1 MRILQFV
8 ERTGLTRDT
17 IRFYEKRHLLRPK
30 IDGSNRYRE
39 YSDADVERVAMIRLG
54 QRFGFTLAQIQT
66 YVQMWE
72 SNGLTRKKK
81 LQILSQQRDD
91 IEAEMQRL
99 KVMRDYLN
107 AKLRWIE
114 DGEVGVAPGLK
125 LLNPPS
131 KLDARPTSRGS
142 FKVPAPNPLAKMK
155 RRI

>member
-17 IRFYEKRHLLRPK
+17 IRFYEKRRLLRPK

-54 QRFGFTLAQIQT
+54 QRFGFTLAQIQV
-66 YVQMWE
+66 YAQMWE

-107 AKLRWIE
+107 TKLRWIE
-114 DGEVGVAPGLK
+114 DGEVGAAPGLK
-125 LLNPPS
+125 LLTP
-131 KLDARPTSRGS
+131 PTSRS
-142 FKVPAPNPLAKMK
+142 ALKMSAPNPLSKMK

>member
-17 IRFYEKRHLLRPK
+17 IRFYEKRRLLCPK
-30 IDGSNRYRE
+30 IDGSNRYRD

-54 QRFGFTLAQIQT
+54 QRFGFTLSQIQI
-66 YVQMWE
+66 YAQMWE

-81 LQILSQQRDD
+81 LQILSQQRDE
-91 IEAEMQRL
+91 IGAEMQRL

-114 DGEVGVAPGLK
+114 GGEMGAAPGLK
-125 LLNPPS
+125 LLTPP
-131 KLDARPTSRGS
+131 ASRS
-142 FKVPAPNPLAKMK
+142 ALKMSALNPLVKMK
-155 RRI
+155 PQI